1 MEQSPRGENVIS
13 KEWNTMI
20 STEGDP
26 PERDLQT
33 EGNAMSTEGDP
44 PGTRFTDRGECDVYW
59 GGPPRNAIYRPR
71 GMRCL
76 LRGTPPER
84 DLPTEGN
91 AMSTE
96 GDPPG
101 TWFTDRGECDVY
113 RGGPPRN
120 AIYRLRGMRC
130 LLRGTPPERD
140 LPTEGN
146 AMSTEGDP
154 PGTRFTDGG
163 ERDRDF

>member
-1 MEQSPRGENVIS
+1 MEHHHDFYRGGPPR
-13 KEWNTMI
+13 
-20 STEGDP
+20 
-26 PERDLQT
+26 
-33 EGNAMSTEGDP
+33 
-44 PGTRFTDRGECDVYW
+44 TRFTDRGECDVYW
-59 GGPPRNAIYRPR
+59 GGPPRNAIYRPS

-76 LRGTPPER
+76 PRGTPPER

-120 AIYRLRGMRC
+120 AIYRR
-130 LLRGTPPERD
+130 RGTRSRFLGGTHTSIPPKARN
-140 LPTEGN
+140 TI
-146 AMSTEGDP
+146 AISTQGDYSEWICC
-154 PGTRFTDGG
+154 TGG
-163 ERDRDF
+163 PETIAAPLIVNVKISPICKQFVLHSIKYE